1 MNYIVKLEQDL
12 PSMVPMTLIIVS
24 IVFIAILMFSTI
36 KKVEINILGMGVI
49 LIVQLVVFTI
59 IFIWT
64 LLLNAL
70 VLLSIIMFLISL
82 IYVTIDFS
90 VIHTQKI
97 LLILFMSSQALNY
110 FMFKQFKLISE
121 QFVKNQDIITNKYI
135 SFLVKVM
142 TALTLLL
149 TGLYSM
155 IYNRSNWGFL
165 ISVFSFVTVA
175 LSFIEIYRVIKKVNG
190 NSQRNIALLTLRNV
204 LCCSEE

>member
-82 IYVTIDFS
+82 IYVTIDLIKS
-90 VIHTQKI
+90 V
-97 LLILFMSSQALNY
+97 
-110 FMFKQFKLISE
+110 
-121 QFVKNQDIITNKYI
+121 
-135 SFLVKVM
+135 
-142 TALTLLL
+142 
-149 TGLYSM
+149 
-155 IYNRSNWGFL
+155 
-165 ISVFSFVTVA
+165 
-175 LSFIEIYRVIKKVNG
+175 
-190 NSQRNIALLTLRNV
+190 
-204 LCCSEE
+204 

>member
-36 KKVEINILGMGVI
+36 KKVGINILGMGVI
-49 LIVQLVVFTI
+49 LIVQLIVFTI
-59 IFIWT
+59 ILIWT

-175 LSFIEIYRVIKKVNG
+175 LSFIEIYRVIKKG
-190 NSQRNIALLTLRNV
+190 
-204 LCCSEE
+204 EWK

>member
-97 LLILFMSSQALNY
+97 LLILFMD
-110 FMFKQFKLISE
+110 K
-121 QFVKNQDIITNKYI
+121 VRII
-135 SFLVKVM
+135 V
-142 TALTLLL
+142 
-149 TGLYSM
+149 
-155 IYNRSNWGFL
+155 
-165 ISVFSFVTVA
+165 
-175 LSFIEIYRVIKKVNG
+175 
-190 NSQRNIALLTLRNV
+190 
-204 LCCSEE
+204 